1 MKQKADKSKSTCNRI
16 NKVEV
21 TGDTLT
27 GRGGMTLFVRYME
40 TVGIYAMLLN
50 AFGYIRKSKK
60 GVEVG
65 NIFKQVLCFF
75 YDGTSRHLR
84 YSDELKKDE
93 GYTSAIENS
102 EKEMVSSHQVKR
114 FFKMFTWLCGKIF
127 RKILKQMFIWRLRI
141 EKPEV
146 INLTLDTMVLD
157 NAEAEKRHGVEPTY
171 KDEKGFQPLHLIW
184 KNKIVALSQNEWVIP
199 P

>member
-1 MKQKADKSKSTCNRI
+1 MKQKADKSKSTGNRI

-27 GRGGMTLFVRYME
+27 GRGGMTLFARYME

-75 YDGTSRHLR
+75 YDRTSRHLR
-84 YSDELKKDE
+84 YFDE
-93 GYTSAIENS
+93 
-102 EKEMVSSHQVKR
+102 
-114 FFKMFTWLCGKIF
+114 
-127 RKILKQMFIWRLRI
+127 
-141 EKPEV
+141 
-146 INLTLDTMVLD
+146 
-157 NAEAEKRHGVEPTY
+157 
-171 KDEKGFQPLHLIW
+171 
-184 KNKIVALSQNEWVIP
+184 
-199 P
+199 